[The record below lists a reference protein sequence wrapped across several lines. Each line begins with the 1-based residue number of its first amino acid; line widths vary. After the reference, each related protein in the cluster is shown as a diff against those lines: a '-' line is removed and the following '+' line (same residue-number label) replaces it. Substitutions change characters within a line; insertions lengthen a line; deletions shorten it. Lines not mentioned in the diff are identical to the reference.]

1 MANNPYSTNLTDAA
15 WALVA
20 PLLPPAGIGGRRRT
34 TDLRAVLDAIF
45 YLLRSGCQWRLLPRD
60 FPAWGT
66 VHHYFRSWK
75 NMGVW
80 TRIQREIYEQV
91 RAHAGRSEC
100 PSVVIMEGQSVK
112 TRNVVAFAD
121 SMDTNV

>member
-1 MANNPYSTNLTDAA
+1 MASVAA
-15 WALVA
+15 GLSGMGHGAS
-20 PLLPPAGIGGRRRT
+20 LLPKLEEHGRV
-34 TDLRAVLDAIF
+34 D
-45 YLLRSGCQWRLLPRD
+45 
-60 FPAWGT
+60 
-66 VHHYFRSWK
+66 
-75 NMGVW
+75 
-80 TRIQREIYEQV
+80 RIQREIYEQV